1 MSARTSKYN
10 LKFALI
16 SLFLPCNVCVVDAS
30 QSKGDFEDKFR
41 QLDEILPTPNDYR
54 NAAGEPG
61 SSLKFILDSL
71 DVP

>member
-41 QLDEILPTPNDYR
+41 
-54 NAAGEPG
+54 
-61 SSLKFILDSL
+61 
-71 DVP
+71 